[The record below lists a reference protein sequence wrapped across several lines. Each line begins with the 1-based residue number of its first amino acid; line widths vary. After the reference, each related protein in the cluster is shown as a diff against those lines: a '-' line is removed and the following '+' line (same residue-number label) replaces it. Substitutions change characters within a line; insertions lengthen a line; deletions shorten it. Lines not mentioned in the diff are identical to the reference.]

1 MTLPKPTAA
10 RQSLHETFAE
20 AQPAILVRA
29 IDRGA
34 SAKKVWQLLQ
44 DGASPHVPDDKGRT
58 PVDAA
63 MEKNAYDTVR
73 QLMAFGAAPP
83 PYEGDP
89 NGPPV
94 YTGNNITFREE
105 LSRHTA
111 LTYFIK
117 QGNNFSIIFTL
128 LCNGADVNLP
138 NSDGITPLQTAVTR
152 EWPYVAMQLVK
163 AGAWKDPE
171 TPDVNEVVDKRTGMT
186 RLMAV
191 ILEGRDGNAVKSIVE
206 QGADLNKADYNG
218 ITPIALARAVNWAYA
233 EELLIKHGA
242 EDKPFPDPNQM
253 CGDKTLLGYALS
265 YQGAHGNYVYGLLDA
280 GADPDMA
287 DAGGKTALHW
297 AAVFGKTDIFSEML
311 AMGADTNAADSYGM
325 KPLHYACMNG
335 CTDIAREIL
344 DHTQDADLNTPIG
357 KEGRTPL
364 LMAAARQEAYD
375 LVQLLIDRGA
385 YVNGQDLRAR
395 TPLTEAVF
403 ARDSKMIR
411 LLIANGADVA
421 KHQAPPSKENL
432 PADALYYN
440 APIFALVNSPNE
452 KNLDI
457 ARLLLDAG
465 ADPNDVAI
473 ERFNGPQKGDSLI
486 YFAISYRAG
495 PLAEMLLEAGADPHG
510 TSHCG
515 ETAMHYCL
523 HLRHIEG
530 VKILLKHGFDPLR
543 HFDYSQTWSNGT
555 VKRHEGSCLD
565 EARKLVEQFGK
576 DTEYGQMLTLI
587 EEHIAAKTP
596 RAAPQKKGRTAPEK
610 KIK

>member
-1 MTLPKPTAA
+1 
-10 RQSLHETFAE
+10 
-20 AQPAILVRA
+20 
-29 IDRGA
+29 
-34 SAKKVWQLLQ
+34 
-44 DGASPHVPDDKGRT
+44 
-58 PVDAA
+58 

-73 QLMAFGAAPP
+73 HLMAFGAAPP
-83 PYEGDP
+83 AYEGDP

-105 LSRHTA
+105 LSRQTA

-138 NSDGITPLQTAVTR
+138 NSDDVTPLQAAVTR

-171 TPDVNEVVDKRTGMT
+171 TPDVNEIVDKRTGMT

-218 ITPIALARAVNWAYA
+218 ITPIALARAVNWAYV

-242 EDKPFPDPNQM
+242 EDKPFPDPNQL

-265 YQGAHGNYVYGLLDA
+265 YQGAHGNYIYGLLDA
-280 GADPDMA
+280 GADPDMV
-287 DAGGKTALHW
+287 DEDGKTALHW
-297 AAVFGKTDIFSEML
+297 AAVFGRTDMFAEML
-311 AMGADTNAADSYGM
+311 ALGADINALDSSGM

-335 CTDIAREIL
+335 CTDIASIIL
-344 DHTQDADLNTPIG
+344 DTTQNADINTPVG
-357 KEGRTPL
+357 ESARTPL
-364 LMAAARQEAYD
+364 MLAAGRQEAYD

-385 YVNGQDLRAR
+385 LVNMQDLRAR
-395 TPLTEAVF
+395 TPLTEAVSS
-403 ARDSKMIR
+403 RDLQMVKC
-411 LLIANGADVA
+411 LIENGADVA
-421 KHQAPPSKENL
+421 KQLEPPSKENMC
-432 PADALYYN
+432 ADTLHYN
-440 APIFALVNSPNE
+440 APLFTLVNSPNE
-452 KNLDI
+452 NNLAI

-465 ADPNDVAI
+465 ASPNDVAI

-486 YFAISYRAG
+486 HFAIRYHADA
-495 PLAEMLLEAGADPHG
+495 LAELLLEAGADPHG

-523 HLRHIEG
+523 NLRHIEG

-543 HFDYSQTWSNGT
+543 HFDYSQTWSNST

-596 RAAPQKKGRTAPEK
+596 RAAPRKKVRTAPEK